1 MLLKHIFMVLSY
13 VQQCMCIWKGFVKNN
28 SGTHCVP
35 LRENKMA
42 YLYCMEDDDEIGKS
56 DRDRIPKG
64 VWTSGGCHLHD
75 MTITLTWPFDRCS
88 YLSIL
93 PSCPPLHIQILLH
106 VCLCW
111 CWVDGEQTGR
121 MGWVQT
127 GKDVWC
133 TGTHAHSH
141 THVMLFFGSN
151 AMAEQRE
158 IFMRWPTW
166 PTRTPLP
173 FPMQPPAVLE
183 SQKFRIQIQFE
194 IKARP
199 RKKFPE
205 GVESPNCKRSHCCLW
220 WKMSKITLPASVH
233 WKNSYIFKDIPDYNS
248 WLNTDINQLTY
259 NKNMLEK

>member
-1 MLLKHIFMVLSY
+1 MKRFCEKQFWYPLCAAKGKQNGILVLY
-13 VQQCMCIWKGFVKNN
+13 GRWWWNWKIWPRQD
-28 SGTHCVP
+28 TE
-35 LRENKMA
+35 R
-42 YLYCMEDDDEIGKS
+42 
-56 DRDRIPKG
+56 G
-64 VWTSGGCHLHD
+64 VNVGWLP
-75 MTITLTWPFDRCS
+75 LTWHDNNFDLTIRPLLIS
-88 YLSIL
+88 EYPSQL
-93 PSCPPLHIQILLH
+93 PTTPYPDPSA
-106 VCLCW
+106 CLFVLVLGW
-111 CWVDGEQTGR
+111 WRADREDGMSADRQGCVVHRYTR
-121 MGWVQT
+121 SL
-127 GKDVWC
+127 
-133 TGTHAHSH
+133 AHSRNA
-141 THVMLFFGSN
+141 LGSN

-205 GVESPNCKRSHCCLW
+205 GVEPPNCKRSHCCLW